1 MPQEIVRT
9 IRIETQRSENS
20 INSLNKEIKDLKK
33 ALGDLTIG
41 TEEYI
46 RVQTELADK
55 QSRLKEIN
63 SSLKAEARTTV
74 RRLETMQRSASG
86 LASAYS
92 ALNAAMALSGKAGAN
107 FEKTLTKIQSGIAIA
122 QGLGGLKDFVQE
134 IPNLIDDFKNLGNVV
149 ASFFGNFNK
158 SLDPLDSRLSKT
170 AERLTG
176 LKVPEA
182 GKETI
187 NASATSGAGNKV
199 IVQQTQA
206 LAQQQK
212 TIVPLNEQW
221 NKYIENQK
229 EVLTQANARLKNT
242 EQSTI
247 IVKKQIAE
255 YQEAKKVLEDLN
267 RVMDAADANSGDP
280 FGTGMGASLEELRKA
295 AKELGY
301 DYDELFDKS
310 QKILKSNKLGE
321 AGIRNYEDLKK
332 ALEGLEKQYNE
343 ASKEAENAKKNIDN
357 VKESTEQA
365 TTATSGLNKAWGAFK
380 SVFSTVGWTVLISF
394 LVSAVYELINWA
406 KAAIKAADAQREL
419 NKEINKSTA
428 SLSSSKLAAFYELA
442 EAYKQVGDAAKSKE
456 EFLKTY
462 REEIDNTGLAIDNLN
477 AADEAF
483 INNTERYVQAIIARA
498 KVDAYKEQITK
509 KTKETLEEN
518 LELERQLTSGE
529 AGQLNK
535 TQLFS
540 LSSAEPT
547 QYAKLSEEYKKAN
560 IQAVKEQ
567 IESNDKALDDF
578 VKDAVVRIGNL
589 KLQFKDLWKEN
600 KKPETGS
607 GSKVEVKSETDPLA
621 DYKAFLEASEK
632 ELLDS
637 LDRQLAELD
646 DKYRDALSIAS
657 ERGDELLTI
666 EQAYLKE
673 KSDILNKY
681 YSDKNALDA
690 QNASKEA
697 QEEAK
702 RKEAISKQYQDQLS
716 SIIELY
722 DNEAKQIESRS
733 TNFYHFD
740 PFGFKWQ
747 KRSDVEAEFN
757 ANIQIIDDLYKNA
770 VNRLNAE
777 KNQLN
782 IELADPETDI
792 SRTADILARQLKIE
806 EELREASRERDLR
819 AEEIAAQKKQKIWQA
834 YTSTVQAGEQMF
846 AGLADASSAIWG
858 EESKATKGFMAAQ
871 AVFSALN
878 AANGAYSA
886 MASIPYVGPVLGAIA
901 AASALASGYA
911 NVRMIYKTDESGK
924 NINTSTP
931 NTVQTAPVSYTKELL
946 GDKEKEMIN
955 QPIKCYVTESDITNT
970 QNRVKVK
977 EANSSF

>member
-41 TEEYI
+41 TEEYT
-46 RVQTELADK
+46 RVQTELAEK

-122 QGLGGLKDFVQE
+122 QGLGGLKDFIQE

-149 ASFFGNFNK
+149 ASFFGKFNK

-170 AERLTG
+170 AEKLTG

-182 GKETI
+182 GKGSVS
-187 NASATSGAGNKV
+187 ASATSGAGSKV

-212 TIVPLNEQW
+212 TIVPLNDQW
-221 NKYIENQK
+221 NKYNEQ
-229 EVLTQANARLKNT
+229 LKT
-242 EQSTI
+242 AIS
-247 IVKKQIAE
+247 
-255 YQEAKKVLEDLN
+255 Y
-267 RVMDAADANSGDP
+267 
-280 FGTGMGASLEELRKA
+280 AS
-295 AKELGY
+295 
-301 DYDELFDKS
+301 DWTDDF
-310 QKILKSNKLGE
+310 NKLKDIFTEYNKVAVPE
-321 AGIRNYEDLKK
+321 ARVNI
-332 ALEGLEKQYNE
+332 EK
-343 ASKEAENAKKNIDN
+343 
-357 VKESTEQA
+357 
-365 TTATSGLNKAWGAFK
+365 LNKAGKDLVSGNIKPMRDFFNELNLDSDALAVVARKMGVSFDNLSGSLSVFEDNLKEDSDYLDKLKSKLNEVESAGGKASTGLSKVGGIIK

-394 LVSAVYELINWA
+394 LVSAVYKLIDWA

-428 SLSSSKLAAFYELA
+428 SLSSNKLAAFYELA

-477 AADEAF
+477 QADEAF

-535 TQLFS
+535 VQLFS

-567 IESNDKALDDF
+567 IESNDKALDEF

-589 KLQFKDLWKEN
+589 KLQFEDLWKKN

-632 ELLDS
+632 ELLNS

-666 EQAYLKE
+666 ENAYLKE

-681 YSDKNALDA
+681 YADKNALDA

-716 SIIELY
+716 LIIDFY
-722 DNEAKQIESRS
+722 DQTAKQIEERQA
-733 TNFYHFD
+733 NFYHFD

-757 ANIQIIDDLYKNA
+757 ANIQIIEDLYKNA

-777 KNQLN
+777 NNQLN
-782 IELADPETDI
+782 IELADPDTDI
-792 SRTADILARQLKIE
+792 QRTADILARQLKIE

-846 AGLADASSAIWG
+846 AGLADASAAIWG

-977 EANSSF
+977 ETNSSF

>member
-20 INSLNKEIKDLKK
+20 INSLNKEIKDLKR

-46 RVQTELADK
+46 RTQSELAEK

-122 QGLGGLKDFVQE
+122 QGLGGLKDFIQE

-149 ASFFGNFNK
+149 ASFFGKFNK

-170 AERLTG
+170 AEKLTG

-182 GKETI
+182 GKGSVS
-187 NASATSGAGNKV
+187 ASDGSGNKV

-212 TIVPLNEQW
+212 TIVPLNDQW
-221 NKYIENQK
+221 NKYNEQ
-229 EVLTQANARLKNT
+229 LKT
-242 EQSTI
+242 AIS
-247 IVKKQIAE
+247 
-255 YQEAKKVLEDLN
+255 Y
-267 RVMDAADANSGDP
+267 
-280 FGTGMGASLEELRKA
+280 AS
-295 AKELGY
+295 
-301 DYDELFDKS
+301 DWTDDF
-310 QKILKSNKLGE
+310 NKLKDIFTEYNKVAVPE
-321 AGIRNYEDLKK
+321 ARV
-332 ALEGLEKQYNE
+332 
-343 ASKEAENAKKNIDN
+343 NID
-357 VKESTEQA
+357 K
-365 TTATSGLNKAWGAFK
+365 LNKAGKDLVSGNIKPMRDFFNELNLDSDALAVVARKMGVSFDNLSGSLSVFEDNLKEDSDFLDKLKSKLNEVESAGGKASTGLSKVGGIIK

-394 LVSAVYELINWA
+394 LVSAVYKLIDWA
-406 KAAIKAADAQREL
+406 GAAIKAANAQREL
-419 NKEINKSTA
+419 NREINKSTA

-442 EAYKQVGDAAKSKE
+442 EAYKQVGDSAKSKE

-462 REEIDNTGLAIDNLN
+462 REEIDKTGLSIDNLN
-477 AADEAF
+477 QADEAF

-518 LELERQLTSGE
+518 LELERKLASGE
-529 AGQLNK
+529 AKDLNAWQ
-535 TQLFS
+535 TLAVS
-540 LSSAEPT
+540 NLSGSESSVASRLT
-547 QYAKLSEEYKKAN
+547 EEYQSAN
-560 IQAVKEQ
+560 EQAIKQQ

-578 VKDAVVRIGNL
+578 VKDAVARIGNL
-589 KLQFKDLWKEN
+589 KLQFEDLWKSE
-600 KKPETGS
+600 KKPGTGS
-607 GSKVEVKSETDPLA
+607 GSKSEVKSEVDPLA
-621 DYKAFLEASEK
+621 DYKAFLEESERS
-632 ELLDS
+632 LLDS
-637 LDRQLAELD
+637 LDRQLDELD

-657 ERGDELLTI
+657 GRGDELLTI
-666 EQAYLKE
+666 EKAYLKE
-673 KSDILNKY
+673 KADILNKY
-681 YSDKNALDA
+681 YADKNALDA
-690 QNASKEA
+690 QNAAKEA

-702 RKEAISKQYQDQLS
+702 RKEDIAKQYQEQLS
-716 SIIELY
+716 SINEIYES
-722 DNEAKQIESRS
+722 EAKQIESKPTS
-733 TNFYHFD
+733 FYHFD

-757 ANIQIIDDLYKNA
+757 ANLQIIEDLYKNA

-782 IELADPETDI
+782 IELADPDTDI

-806 EELREASRERDLR
+806 EELREASRERDLK
-819 AEEIAAQKKQKIWQA
+819 AEEEAAKKKQKIWQA
-834 YTSTVQAGEQMF
+834 YTSVVQAGEQIF
-846 AGLADASSAIWG
+846 AGLADASSAAWG

-886 MASIPYVGPVLGAIA
+886 MASIPYVGPVLGALA

-946 GDKEKEMIN
+946 GDKEKEIIN
-955 QPIKCYVTESDITNT
+955 QPQIVCVVEDINNVQQRVNIRERNT
-970 QNRVKVK
+970 
-977 EANSSF
+977 SF

>member
-1 MPQEIVRT
+1 MA
-9 IRIETQRSENS
+9 
-20 INSLNKEIKDLKK
+20 IN
-33 ALGDLTIG
+33 
-41 TEEYI
+41 
-46 RVQTELADK
+46 
-55 QSRLKEIN
+55 
-63 SSLKAEARTTV
+63 
-74 RRLETMQRSASG
+74 
-86 LASAYS
+86 
-92 ALNAAMALSGKAGAN
+92 
-107 FEKTLTKIQSGIAIA
+107 
-122 QGLGGLKDFVQE
+122 
-134 IPNLIDDFKNLGNVV
+134 
-149 ASFFGNFNK
+149 
-158 SLDPLDSRLSKT
+158 
-170 AERLTG
+170 
-176 LKVPEA
+176 
-182 GKETI
+182 
-187 NASATSGAGNKV
+187 
-199 IVQQTQA
+199 
-206 LAQQQK
+206 
-212 TIVPLNEQW
+212 
-221 NKYIENQK
+221 
-229 EVLTQANARLKNT
+229 
-242 EQSTI
+242 
-247 IVKKQIAE
+247 
-255 YQEAKKVLEDLN
+255 DLN
-267 RVMDAADANSGDP
+267 D
-280 FGTGMGASLEELRKA
+280 
-295 AKELGY
+295 
-301 DYDELFDKS
+301 
-310 QKILKSNKLGE
+310 
-321 AGIRNYEDLKK
+321 
-332 ALEGLEKQYNE
+332 
-343 ASKEAENAKKNIDN
+343 
-357 VKESTEQA
+357 
-365 TTATSGLNKAWGAFK
+365 
-380 SVFSTVGWTVLISF
+380 
-394 LVSAVYELINWA
+394 
-406 KAAIKAADAQREL
+406 
-419 NKEINKSTA
+419 
-428 SLSSSKLAAFYELA
+428 
-442 EAYKQVGDAAKSKE
+442 
-456 EFLKTY
+456 
-462 REEIDNTGLAIDNLN
+462 
-477 AADEAF
+477 ADEAF

-535 TQLFS
+535 VQLFS

-560 IQAVKEQ
+560 IQAVKDQ

-589 KLQFKDLWKEN
+589 KLQFGDLWRK
-600 KKPETGS
+600 KKPEPPEE
-607 GSKVEVKSETDPLA
+607 KEPPKDPLA

-681 YSDKNALDA
+681 YADKNTLDA

-702 RKEAISKQYQDQLS
+702 RKEAITKQYQDQLS

-722 DNEAKQIESRS
+722 DQEANQIESRS

-747 KRSDVEAEFN
+747 KRSDVEAEFE

-782 IELADPETDI
+782 IELADPDTDI

-806 EELREASRERDLR
+806 EELREASRERDLK

-834 YTSTVQAGEQMF
+834 YTATVQAGEQMF

-931 NTVQTAPVSYTKELL
+931 NTVQSAPVSYTKELL

>member
-92 ALNAAMALSGKAGAN
+92 ALNAAMALSGKAGEN

-122 QGLGGLKDFVQE
+122 QGLGGLKDFIEE

-149 ASFFGNFNK
+149 ASFFGKFNK

-182 GKETI
+182 GKGSVS
-187 NASATSGAGNKV
+187 ASATSGAGNKV

-206 LAQQQK
+206 LAQQQR

-221 NKYIENQK
+221 NKYIERQK
-229 EVLTQANARLKNT
+229 AVA
-242 EQSTI
+242 
-247 IVKKQIAE
+247 
-255 YQEAKKVLEDLN
+255 
-267 RVMDAADANSGDP
+267 
-280 FGTGMGASLEELRKA
+280 EELRTQQAGLLKIKKA
-295 AKELGY
+295 YTDWLDVYNQIQTNIKKGVEPY
-301 DYDELFDKS
+301 DY
-310 QKILKSNKLGE
+310 
-321 AGIRNYEDLKK
+321 RDL
-332 ALEGLEKQYNE
+332 ERELEKLSDKLPSGPIQGVDDGLKNVNKDLDGVNQKLKE
-343 ASKEAENAKKNIDN
+343 TESAINKVEFAS
-357 VKESTEQA
+357 T
-365 TTATSGLNKAWGAFK
+365 GLGKAWGTFK

-394 LVSAVYELINWA
+394 LVSAVYKLIDWA

-419 NKEINKSTA
+419 NREINKSTA
-428 SLSSSKLAAFYELA
+428 SLSSSKLSAFYELA

-462 REEIDNTGLAIDNLN
+462 RDEIDKTGLAIDNLN
-477 AADEAF
+477 QADEAF

-518 LELERQLTSGE
+518 LELERKLNSGE

-540 LSSAEPT
+540 LSAAEPT

-589 KLQFKDLWKEN
+589 KLQFEDLWKKE

-690 QNASKEA
+690 QNATKEA

-819 AEEIAAQKKQKIWQA
+819 AEEAAAQKKQKIWQA

-846 AGLADASSAIWG
+846 AGLADASAAIWG
-858 EESKATKGFMAAQ
+858 EESKASKGFMAAQ

-886 MASIPYVGPVLGAIA
+886 MASIPFVGPVLGAIA

-955 QPIKCYVTESDITNT
+955 QPQIVCVVEDINNV

>member
-92 ALNAAMALSGKAGAN
+92 ALSAAMALSGKAGEN

-122 QGLGGLKDFVQE
+122 QGLGGLKDFIQE

-149 ASFFGNFNK
+149 ASFFGKFNK

-170 AERLTG
+170 AEKLTG

-182 GKETI
+182 GKESVT
-187 NASATSGAGNKV
+187 ASASAGSGNKV

-221 NKYIENQK
+221 NKYNKQLKTAISYASDWTDDFKKLKDIFTEYNKTAVPEARVNIEK
-229 EVLTQANARLKNT
+229 
-242 EQSTI
+242 
-247 IVKKQIAE
+247 
-255 YQEAKKVLEDLN
+255 
-267 RVMDAADANSGDP
+267 
-280 FGTGMGASLEELRKA
+280 
-295 AKELGY
+295 
-301 DYDELFDKS
+301 
-310 QKILKSNKLGE
+310 
-321 AGIRNYEDLKK
+321 
-332 ALEGLEKQYNE
+332 
-343 ASKEAENAKKNIDN
+343 
-357 VKESTEQA
+357 
-365 TTATSGLNKAWGAFK
+365 LNKAGKDLVRGNIKPMRDLFNELNLDSDALAAVARKMGVSFDNLSGSLSVFEDNLKEDSDYLDKLKNKLNEVESAGGKASTGLSKVGGIIK

-394 LVSAVYELINWA
+394 LVSAVYKLIDWA

-428 SLSSSKLAAFYELA
+428 SLSSNKLSAFYELA

-462 REEIDNTGLAIDNLN
+462 REEIDSTGLAIDNLN
-477 AADEAF
+477 QADEAF

-589 KLQFKDLWKEN
+589 KLQFEDLWKKE
-600 KKPETGS
+600 KKQPTGS

-632 ELLDS
+632 SLLDS

-646 DKYRDALSIAS
+646 DKYREALSIAS
-657 ERGDELLTI
+657 GRGDELLTI

-681 YSDKNALDA
+681 YADKNTLDA
-690 QNASKEA
+690 QNATKEA

-702 RKEAISKQYQDQLS
+702 RKEAISKQYQEQLS

-722 DNEAKQIESRS
+722 DSEAKQIESRS

-757 ANIQIIDDLYKNA
+757 ANIQIIDDLYKNT

-782 IELADPETDI
+782 IELADPDTDI

-806 EELREASRERDLR
+806 EELREASRERDLK

-834 YTSTVQAGEQMF
+834 YTATVQAGEQMF
-846 AGLADASSAIWG
+846 AGLADASAAIWG
-858 EESKATKGFMAAQ
+858 EESKASKGFMAAQ

-955 QPIKCYVTESDITNT
+955 QPQIVCVVEDINNV

>member
-46 RVQTELADK
+46 RVQTELAEK

-122 QGLGGLKDFVQE
+122 QGLGGLKDFIQE
-134 IPNLIDDFKNLGNVV
+134 IPNLIDDFKSLGNVV
-149 ASFFGNFNK
+149 ASFFGKFNK

-170 AERLTG
+170 AEKLTG

-182 GKETI
+182 GKGSVS
-187 NASATSGAGNKV
+187 ASATSGAGSKV

-212 TIVPLNEQW
+212 TIVPLNDQW
-221 NKYIENQK
+221 NKYIEKQ
-229 EVLTQANARLKNT
+229 QAVA
-242 EQSTI
+242 
-247 IVKKQIAE
+247 
-255 YQEAKKVLEDLN
+255 
-267 RVMDAADANSGDP
+267 
-280 FGTGMGASLEELRKA
+280 EELRTQQTGLLKIKKA
-295 AKELGY
+295 YTDWLDVYNQIQTNIKKGVEPY
-301 DYDELFDKS
+301 DYRDLERELE
-310 QKILKSNKLGE
+310 QLSNKLPSGPLKSV
-321 AGIRNYEDLKK
+321 EDSLKDVNK
-332 ALEGLEKQYNE
+332 DLDGVNQKLKETESAINKVEFASTGL
-343 ASKEAENAKKNIDN
+343 
-357 VKESTEQA
+357 
-365 TTATSGLNKAWGAFK
+365 GKAWGTVK
-380 SVFSTVGWTVLISF
+380 SIFSTVSWTVLISF
-394 LVSAVYELINWA
+394 LVSAVYKLIDWA

-428 SLSSSKLAAFYELA
+428 SLSSNKLAAFYELA

-477 AADEAF
+477 QADEAF

-535 TQLFS
+535 VQLFS

-567 IESNDKALDDF
+567 IESNDKALDEF

-589 KLQFKDLWKEN
+589 KLQFEDLWKKN

-632 ELLDS
+632 ELLNS

-666 EQAYLKE
+666 ENAYLKE

-681 YSDKNALDA
+681 YADKNALDA

-716 SIIELY
+716 LIIDFY
-722 DNEAKQIESRS
+722 DQTAKQIEERQA
-733 TNFYHFD
+733 NFYHFD

-757 ANIQIIDDLYKNA
+757 ANIQIIEDLYKNA

-777 KNQLN
+777 NNQLN
-782 IELADPETDI
+782 IELADPDTDI
-792 SRTADILARQLKIE
+792 QRTADILARQLKIE

-846 AGLADASSAIWG
+846 AGLADASAAIWG

>member
-122 QGLGGLKDFVQE
+122 QGLGGLKDFIQE

-149 ASFFGNFNK
+149 ASFFGKFNK

-170 AERLTG
+170 AEKLTG

-182 GKETI
+182 GKESVT
-187 NASATSGAGNKV
+187 ASASAGSGNKV

-221 NKYIENQK
+221 NKYIEKQK
-229 EVLTQANARLKNT
+229 AVA
-242 EQSTI
+242 
-247 IVKKQIAE
+247 
-255 YQEAKKVLEDLN
+255 
-267 RVMDAADANSGDP
+267 
-280 FGTGMGASLEELRKA
+280 EELRTQQAGLLKIKKA
-295 AKELGY
+295 YTDWLDVYNQIQTNIKKGVEPYDYRDLEKEL
-301 DYDELFDKS
+301 EQL
-310 QKILKSNKLGE
+310 SNKLPSGPLKNVDDH
-321 AGIRNYEDLKK
+321 IKDVNKDLDGVNQKLK
-332 ALEGLEKQYNE
+332 ETESAINKVEFASTGL
-343 ASKEAENAKKNIDN
+343 
-357 VKESTEQA
+357 
-365 TTATSGLNKAWGAFK
+365 GKAWGTFK

-394 LVSAVYELINWA
+394 LVSAVYKLIDWA

-428 SLSSSKLAAFYELA
+428 NLSSSKLSAFYELA

-462 REEIDNTGLAIDNLN
+462 REEIDSTGLAIDNLN
-477 AADEAF
+477 QADEAF

-547 QYAKLSEEYKKAN
+547 QYAKLTEEYKKAN

-589 KLQFKDLWKEN
+589 KLQFKDLWKSE

-632 ELLDS
+632 SLLDP

-646 DKYRDALSIAS
+646 DKYREALSIAS

-681 YSDKNALDA
+681 YADKNTLDA
-690 QNASKEA
+690 QNATKEA

-702 RKEAISKQYQDQLS
+702 RKEAITKQYQEQLS
-716 SIIELY
+716 LINEIY
-722 DNEAKQIESRS
+722 DQEAKQIESRS

-782 IELADPETDI
+782 IELADPDTDI

-806 EELREASRERDLR
+806 EELREASRERDLK

-846 AGLADASSAIWG
+846 AGLADASAAIWG

>member
-92 ALNAAMALSGKAGAN
+92 ALNAAMALSGKAGEN

-122 QGLGGLKDFVQE
+122 QGLGGLKDFIEE

-149 ASFFGNFNK
+149 ASFFGKFNK

-182 GKETI
+182 GKGSVS
-187 NASATSGAGNKV
+187 ASATSGAGNKV

-206 LAQQQK
+206 LAQQQR

-221 NKYIENQK
+221 NKYIERQK
-229 EVLTQANARLKNT
+229 AVA
-242 EQSTI
+242 
-247 IVKKQIAE
+247 
-255 YQEAKKVLEDLN
+255 
-267 RVMDAADANSGDP
+267 
-280 FGTGMGASLEELRKA
+280 EELRTQQAGLLKIKKA
-295 AKELGY
+295 YTDWLDVYNQIQTNIKKGVEPY
-301 DYDELFDKS
+301 DY
-310 QKILKSNKLGE
+310 
-321 AGIRNYEDLKK
+321 RDL
-332 ALEGLEKQYNE
+332 ERELEKLSDKLPSGPIQGVDDGLKNVNKDLDGVNQKLKE
-343 ASKEAENAKKNIDN
+343 TESAINKVEFAS
-357 VKESTEQA
+357 T
-365 TTATSGLNKAWGAFK
+365 GLGKAWGTFK

-394 LVSAVYELINWA
+394 LVSAVYKLIDWA

-419 NKEINKSTA
+419 NREINKSTA
-428 SLSSSKLAAFYELA
+428 SLSSSKLSAFYELA

-462 REEIDNTGLAIDNLN
+462 RDEIDKTGLAIDNLN
-477 AADEAF
+477 QADEAF

-518 LELERQLTSGE
+518 LELERKLNSGE

-540 LSSAEPT
+540 LSAAEPT

-589 KLQFKDLWKEN
+589 KLQFEDLWKKE

-690 QNASKEA
+690 QNATKEA

-819 AEEIAAQKKQKIWQA
+819 AEEAAAQKKQKIWQA
-834 YTSTVQAGEQMF
+834 YTSTVQAGEQIF
-846 AGLADASSAIWG
+846 AGLADASAAIWG
-858 EESKATKGFMAAQ
+858 EESKASKGFMAAQ

-886 MASIPYVGPVLGAIA
+886 MASIPFVGPVLGAIA

-955 QPIKCYVTESDITNT
+955 QPQIVCVVEDINNV

>member
-46 RVQTELADK
+46 RVQTELAEK

-122 QGLGGLKDFVQE
+122 QGLGGLKDFIQE
-134 IPNLIDDFKNLGNVV
+134 IPNLIDDFKSLGNVV
-149 ASFFGNFNK
+149 ASFFGKFNK

-170 AERLTG
+170 AEKLTG

-182 GKETI
+182 GKGSVS
-187 NASATSGAGNKV
+187 ASATSGAGSKV

-212 TIVPLNEQW
+212 TIVPLNDQW
-221 NKYIENQK
+221 NKYIEKQ
-229 EVLTQANARLKNT
+229 QAVA
-242 EQSTI
+242 
-247 IVKKQIAE
+247 
-255 YQEAKKVLEDLN
+255 
-267 RVMDAADANSGDP
+267 
-280 FGTGMGASLEELRKA
+280 EELRTQQTGLLKIKKA
-295 AKELGY
+295 YTDWLDVYNQIQTNIKKGVEPY
-301 DYDELFDKS
+301 DYRDLERELE
-310 QKILKSNKLGE
+310 QLSNKLPSGPLKS
-321 AGIRNYEDLKK
+321 AEDSLKDVNK
-332 ALEGLEKQYNE
+332 DLDGVNQKLKETESAINKVEFASTGL
-343 ASKEAENAKKNIDN
+343 
-357 VKESTEQA
+357 
-365 TTATSGLNKAWGAFK
+365 GKAWGTVK
-380 SVFSTVGWTVLISF
+380 SIFSTVSWTVLISF
-394 LVSAVYELINWA
+394 LVSAVYKLIDWA

-428 SLSSSKLAAFYELA
+428 SLSSNKLAAFYELA

-477 AADEAF
+477 QADEAF

-535 TQLFS
+535 VQLFS

-567 IESNDKALDDF
+567 IESNDKALDEF

-589 KLQFKDLWKEN
+589 KLQFEDLWKKN

-632 ELLDS
+632 ELLNS

-666 EQAYLKE
+666 ENAYLKE

-681 YSDKNALDA
+681 YADKNALDA

-716 SIIELY
+716 LIIDFY
-722 DNEAKQIESRS
+722 DQTAKQIEERQA
-733 TNFYHFD
+733 NFYHFD

-757 ANIQIIDDLYKNA
+757 ANIQIIEDLYKNA

-777 KNQLN
+777 NNQLN
-782 IELADPETDI
+782 IELADPDTDI
-792 SRTADILARQLKIE
+792 QRTADILARQLKIE

-846 AGLADASSAIWG
+846 AGLADASAAIWG

-878 AANGAYSA
+878 AANVAYSA

>member
-92 ALNAAMALSGKAGAN
+92 ALSAAMALSGKAGEN

-122 QGLGGLKDFVQE
+122 QGLGGLKDFIQE

-149 ASFFGNFNK
+149 ASFFGKFNK

-170 AERLTG
+170 AEKLTG

-182 GKETI
+182 GKESVT
-187 NASATSGAGNKV
+187 ASASAGSGNKV

-221 NKYIENQK
+221 NKYNEQLKTAISYASDWTDDFKKLKDIFTEYNKTAVPEARVNIEK
-229 EVLTQANARLKNT
+229 
-242 EQSTI
+242 
-247 IVKKQIAE
+247 
-255 YQEAKKVLEDLN
+255 
-267 RVMDAADANSGDP
+267 
-280 FGTGMGASLEELRKA
+280 
-295 AKELGY
+295 
-301 DYDELFDKS
+301 
-310 QKILKSNKLGE
+310 
-321 AGIRNYEDLKK
+321 
-332 ALEGLEKQYNE
+332 
-343 ASKEAENAKKNIDN
+343 
-357 VKESTEQA
+357 
-365 TTATSGLNKAWGAFK
+365 LNKAGKDLVRGNIKPMRDLFNELNLDSDALAAVARKMGVSFDNLSGSLSVFEDNLKEDSDYLDKLKNKLNEVESAGGKASTGLSKVGGIIK

-394 LVSAVYELINWA
+394 LVSAVYKLIDWA

-428 SLSSSKLAAFYELA
+428 SLSSNKLSAFYELA

-462 REEIDNTGLAIDNLN
+462 REEIDSTGLAIDNLN
-477 AADEAF
+477 QADEAF

-589 KLQFKDLWKEN
+589 KLQFEDLWKKE
-600 KKPETGS
+600 KKQPTGS

-632 ELLDS
+632 SLLDS

-646 DKYRDALSIAS
+646 DKYREALSIAS
-657 ERGDELLTI
+657 GRGDELLTI

-681 YSDKNALDA
+681 YADKNTLDA
-690 QNASKEA
+690 QNATKEA

-702 RKEAISKQYQDQLS
+702 RKEAISKQYQEQLS
-716 SIIELY
+716 SINEIY
-722 DNEAKQIESRS
+722 DSEAKQIESRS

-757 ANIQIIDDLYKNA
+757 ANIQIIDDLYKNT

-782 IELADPETDI
+782 IELADPDTDI

-806 EELREASRERDLR
+806 EELREASRERDLK

-834 YTSTVQAGEQMF
+834 YTATVQAGEQMF
-846 AGLADASSAIWG
+846 AGLADASAAIWG
-858 EESKATKGFMAAQ
+858 EESKASKGFMAAQ

-955 QPIKCYVTESDITNT
+955 QPQIVCVVEDINNV

>member
-122 QGLGGLKDFVQE
+122 QGLGGLKDFIQE
-134 IPNLIDDFKNLGNVV
+134 IPNLIDDFKSLGNVV
-149 ASFFGNFNK
+149 ASFFGKFNK

-170 AERLTG
+170 AEKLTG

-182 GKETI
+182 GKGTVS
-187 NASATSGAGNKV
+187 ASATSGAGNKV

-212 TIVPLNEQW
+212 TIVPLNDQW
-221 NKYIENQK
+221 NKYLEKQK
-229 EVLTQANARLKNT
+229 AVA
-242 EQSTI
+242 
-247 IVKKQIAE
+247 
-255 YQEAKKVLEDLN
+255 
-267 RVMDAADANSGDP
+267 
-280 FGTGMGASLEELRKA
+280 EELRTQQAGLLKIKKA
-295 AKELGY
+295 YTDWLNVYNQIQTKMKKGVDPY
-301 DYDELFDKS
+301 DYRDLERELE
-310 QKILKSNKLGE
+310 QLSNKLPSGPMQK
-321 AGIRNYEDLKK
+321 AEDSLKNVNK
-332 ALEGLEKQYNE
+332 DLDGVNQRLKETESAINKVEFASTGL
-343 ASKEAENAKKNIDN
+343 
-357 VKESTEQA
+357 
-365 TTATSGLNKAWGAFK
+365 GKAWGTFK

-394 LVSAVYELINWA
+394 LVSAVYKLIDWA

-428 SLSSSKLAAFYELA
+428 SLSSNKLAAFYELA

-462 REEIDNTGLAIDNLN
+462 RDEIDKTGLAINDLN
-477 AADEAF
+477 DADEAF

-535 TQLFS
+535 VQLFS
-540 LSSAEPT
+540 LSSDEPT

-560 IQAVKEQ
+560 IQAVKDQ

-589 KLQFKDLWKEN
+589 KLQFGDLWKSE

-666 EQAYLKE
+666 EKAYLKE

-681 YSDKNALDA
+681 YADKNVLDA

-702 RKEAISKQYQDQLS
+702 RKEAISKQYQEQLS
-716 SIIELY
+716 SIIDLY
-722 DNEAKQIESRS
+722 DQEAKQIEERS

-747 KRSDVEAEFN
+747 KRSDVEAEFD

-782 IELADPETDI
+782 IELADPNTDI

-834 YTSTVQAGEQMF
+834 YTATVQAGEQMF

-955 QPIKCYVTESDITNT
+955 QPQIVCVVEDINNV

>member
-92 ALNAAMALSGKAGAN
+92 ALSAAMALSGKAGEN

-122 QGLGGLKDFVQE
+122 QGLGGLKDFIQE

-149 ASFFGNFNK
+149 ASFFGKFDK

-182 GKETI
+182 GKGSVS
-187 NASATSGAGNKV
+187 ASAASGAGNKV

-221 NKYIENQK
+221 NKYIEKQK
-229 EVLTQANARLKNT
+229 AVA
-242 EQSTI
+242 
-247 IVKKQIAE
+247 
-255 YQEAKKVLEDLN
+255 
-267 RVMDAADANSGDP
+267 
-280 FGTGMGASLEELRKA
+280 EELRTQQAGLLKIKKA
-295 AKELGY
+295 YTDWLDVYNQIQTNIKKGVEPY
-301 DYDELFDKS
+301 DYRDLERELEQLSDKLPS
-310 QKILKSNKLGE
+310 GP
-321 AGIRNYEDLKK
+321 LKK
-332 ALEGLEKQYNE
+332 VDDHIKDVNKDLDGVNQRLKETESAINKVEFASTGL
-343 ASKEAENAKKNIDN
+343 
-357 VKESTEQA
+357 
-365 TTATSGLNKAWGAFK
+365 GKAWGTVK
-380 SVFSTVGWTVLISF
+380 SVLSTVGWTVLISY
-394 LVSAVYELINWA
+394 LVTAVYHLIDWA

-419 NKEINKSTA
+419 NREINKSTA
-428 SLSSSKLAAFYELA
+428 SLSSNKLAAFYELA

-462 REEIDNTGLAIDNLN
+462 RDEIDNTGLAINDLN
-477 AADEAF
+477 DADEAF

-529 AGQLNK
+529 AGKLNK
-535 TQLFS
+535 VQLFS

-560 IQAVKEQ
+560 IDAVKKQ
-567 IESNDKALDDF
+567 IRWNEAALDEF

-589 KLQFKDLWKEN
+589 KLQFEDLWGEN
-600 KKPETGS
+600 KKPEPPG
-607 GSKVEVKSETDPLA
+607 KKEPPKDDLA

-657 ERGDELLTI
+657 GRGDELLTI

-681 YSDKNALDA
+681 YADKNALDA

-702 RKEAISKQYQDQLS
+702 RKEAITKQYQEQLS

-757 ANIQIIDDLYKNA
+757 ANMQIIDDLYKNA

-777 KNQLN
+777 KKQLN

-792 SRTADILARQLKIE
+792 FRTADILARQLKIE
-806 EELREASRERDLR
+806 EELREASRERDLK

-846 AGLADASSAIWG
+846 AGLADASAAVWG

-886 MASIPYVGPVLGAIA
+886 MASIPFVGPVLGAIA

>member
-9 IRIETQRSENS
+9 IRIETQKSENS

-122 QGLGGLKDFVQE
+122 QGLGGLKDLIQE
-134 IPNLIDDFKNLGNVV
+134 IPNLINDFKNLGNVV
-149 ASFFGNFNK
+149 ASFFGKFNK

-182 GKETI
+182 GKESI
-187 NASATSGAGNKV
+187 SASATSGAGNKV

-212 TIVPLNEQW
+212 TIVPLNGQW
-221 NKYIENQK
+221 DKYIEKQK
-229 EVLTQANARLKNT
+229 AVA
-242 EQSTI
+242 
-247 IVKKQIAE
+247 
-255 YQEAKKVLEDLN
+255 
-267 RVMDAADANSGDP
+267 
-280 FGTGMGASLEELRKA
+280 EELRTQQAGLLKIKKA
-295 AKELGY
+295 YTDWLNVYNQIQTNVKKGVDPY
-301 DYDELFDKS
+301 DY
-310 QKILKSNKLGE
+310 
-321 AGIRNYEDLKK
+321 RDL
-332 ALEGLEKQYNE
+332 ERELEKLSDKLPSGPIQ
-343 ASKEAENAKKNIDN
+343 KAEDGLRN
-357 VKESTEQA
+357 VKKDLDGVNQKLKETEGAINKVEFAST
-365 TTATSGLNKAWGAFK
+365 GLGKAWGTFK
-380 SVFSTVGWTVLISF
+380 SVLSTVGWTVLISF
-394 LVSAVYELINWA
+394 LVTAVYKLIDWA

-428 SLSSSKLAAFYELA
+428 SLSSSKLSAFYELA

-462 REEIDNTGLAIDNLN
+462 REEIDNTGLAINNLN
-477 AADEAF
+477 QADEAF

-518 LELERQLTSGE
+518 LELERKLTSGE

-589 KLQFKDLWKEN
+589 KLQFEDLWKEN
-600 KKPETGS
+600 KPKTEPRP
-607 GSKVEVKSETDPLA
+607 KVKVKSEIDPLA
-621 DYKAFLEASEK
+621 DYKDFLEASEK
-632 ELLDS
+632 ELLNS

-673 KSDILNKY
+673 KADILNKY
-681 YSDKNALDA
+681 YADKNALDA

-702 RKEAISKQYQDQLS
+702 RKEAISKQYKEQLS
-716 SIIELY
+716 SIIEIY
-722 DNEAKQIESRS
+722 DKEAKQIESKQ

-747 KRSDVEAEFN
+747 KKSDVEAEFN
-757 ANIQIIDDLYKNA
+757 ANKQIIDDLYNNT

-777 KNQLN
+777 KKQLN
-782 IELADPETDI
+782 IELADPDTDI
-792 SRTADILARQLKIE
+792 SRTADILVRQLKIE
-806 EELREASRERDLR
+806 EELKEASRERDLK

-834 YTSTVQAGEQMF
+834 YTATVQAGEQMF

-858 EESKATKGFMAAQ
+858 EESKAAKGFMAAQ
-871 AVFSALN
+871 AVFNALN

>member
-46 RVQTELADK
+46 RVQTELAEK

-122 QGLGGLKDFVQE
+122 QGLGGLKDFIQE
-134 IPNLIDDFKNLGNVV
+134 IPNLIDDFKSLGNVV
-149 ASFFGNFNK
+149 ASFFGKFNK

-170 AERLTG
+170 AEKLTG

-182 GKETI
+182 GKGSVS
-187 NASATSGAGNKV
+187 ASATSGAGSKV

-212 TIVPLNEQW
+212 TIVPLNDQW
-221 NKYIENQK
+221 NKYIEKQ
-229 EVLTQANARLKNT
+229 QAVA
-242 EQSTI
+242 
-247 IVKKQIAE
+247 
-255 YQEAKKVLEDLN
+255 
-267 RVMDAADANSGDP
+267 
-280 FGTGMGASLEELRKA
+280 EELRTQQTGLLKIKKA
-295 AKELGY
+295 YTDWLDVYNQIQTNIKKGVEPY
-301 DYDELFDKS
+301 DYRDLERELE
-310 QKILKSNKLGE
+310 QLSNKLPSGPLKS
-321 AGIRNYEDLKK
+321 AEDSLKDVNK
-332 ALEGLEKQYNE
+332 DLDGVNQKLKETESAINKVEFASTGL
-343 ASKEAENAKKNIDN
+343 
-357 VKESTEQA
+357 
-365 TTATSGLNKAWGAFK
+365 GKAWGTVK
-380 SVFSTVGWTVLISF
+380 SIFSTVSWTVLISF
-394 LVSAVYELINWA
+394 LVSAVYKLIDWA

-428 SLSSSKLAAFYELA
+428 SLSSNKLAAFYELA

-477 AADEAF
+477 QADEAF

-535 TQLFS
+535 VQLFS

-567 IESNDKALDDF
+567 IESNDKALDEF

-589 KLQFKDLWKEN
+589 KLQFEDLWKKN

-632 ELLDS
+632 ELLNS

-681 YSDKNALDA
+681 YADKNALDA

-716 SIIELY
+716 LIIDLY
-722 DNEAKQIESRS
+722 DQTAKQIEERQ

-757 ANIQIIDDLYKNA
+757 ANIQIIEDLYKNA

-777 KNQLN
+777 NNQLN
-782 IELADPETDI
+782 IELADPDTDI
-792 SRTADILARQLKIE
+792 QRTADILARQLKIE

-846 AGLADASSAIWG
+846 AGLADASAAIWG

>member
-46 RVQTELADK
+46 RVQTELAEK

-92 ALNAAMALSGKAGAN
+92 ALSAAMALSGKAGAN

-122 QGLGGLKDFVQE
+122 QGLGGLKDFIEE

-149 ASFFGNFNK
+149 ASFFGKFNK

-182 GKETI
+182 GKGSVS
-187 NASATSGAGNKV
+187 ASAASGAGNKV

-206 LAQQQK
+206 LAQQQR

-221 NKYIENQK
+221 NKYIEKQK
-229 EVLTQANARLKNT
+229 AVA
-242 EQSTI
+242 
-247 IVKKQIAE
+247 
-255 YQEAKKVLEDLN
+255 
-267 RVMDAADANSGDP
+267 
-280 FGTGMGASLEELRKA
+280 EELRTQQAGLLKIKKA
-295 AKELGY
+295 YTDWLNVYNQIQTNIKKGVEPY
-301 DYDELFDKS
+301 DYRDLERELE
-310 QKILKSNKLGE
+310 QLSNKLPSGPIQSVDD
-321 AGIRNYEDLKK
+321 GLKNVNKDLDGVNQKLK
-332 ALEGLEKQYNE
+332 ETESAINKVEFASTGL
-343 ASKEAENAKKNIDN
+343 
-357 VKESTEQA
+357 
-365 TTATSGLNKAWGAFK
+365 GKAWGTFK

-394 LVSAVYELINWA
+394 LVSAVYKLIDWA

-428 SLSSSKLAAFYELA
+428 SLSSSKLSAFYELA
-442 EAYKQVGDAAKSKE
+442 EAYKQVGDAAKNKE

-462 REEIDNTGLAIDNLN
+462 RDEIDKTGLAIDNLN
-477 AADEAF
+477 QADEAF

-589 KLQFKDLWKEN
+589 KLQFKDLWKSE

-646 DKYRDALSIAS
+646 DKYSDALSIAS

-681 YSDKNALDA
+681 YADKNALDA
-690 QNASKEA
+690 QNATKEA

-702 RKEAISKQYQDQLS
+702 RKEAISKQYQEQLS

-722 DNEAKQIESRS
+722 DNEANQIESRS

-806 EELREASRERDLR
+806 EELREASRERDLK

-834 YTSTVQAGEQMF
+834 YTATVQAGEQMF
-846 AGLADASSAIWG
+846 AGIVDVAMAERG
-858 EESKATKGFMAAQ
+858 EEAKVTKGFMAAQ

>member
-92 ALNAAMALSGKAGAN
+92 ALNAAMALSGKAGEN

-122 QGLGGLKDFVQE
+122 QGLGGLKDFIEE

-149 ASFFGNFNK
+149 ASFFGKFNK

-182 GKETI
+182 GKGSVS
-187 NASATSGAGNKV
+187 ASATSGAGNKV

-206 LAQQQK
+206 LAQQQR

-221 NKYIENQK
+221 NKYIERQK
-229 EVLTQANARLKNT
+229 AVA
-242 EQSTI
+242 
-247 IVKKQIAE
+247 
-255 YQEAKKVLEDLN
+255 
-267 RVMDAADANSGDP
+267 
-280 FGTGMGASLEELRKA
+280 EELRTQQAGLLKIKKA
-295 AKELGY
+295 YTDWLDVYNQIQTNIKKGVEPY
-301 DYDELFDKS
+301 DY
-310 QKILKSNKLGE
+310 
-321 AGIRNYEDLKK
+321 RDL
-332 ALEGLEKQYNE
+332 ERELEKLSDKLPSGPIQGVDDGLKNVNKDLDGVNQKLKE
-343 ASKEAENAKKNIDN
+343 TESAINKVEFAS
-357 VKESTEQA
+357 T
-365 TTATSGLNKAWGAFK
+365 GLGKAWGTFK

-394 LVSAVYELINWA
+394 LVSAVYKLIDWA

-419 NKEINKSTA
+419 NREINKSTA
-428 SLSSSKLAAFYELA
+428 SLSSSKLSAFYELA

-462 REEIDNTGLAIDNLN
+462 RDEIDKTGLAIDNLN
-477 AADEAF
+477 QADEAF

-518 LELERQLTSGE
+518 LELERKLNSGE

-540 LSSAEPT
+540 LSAAEPT

-589 KLQFKDLWKEN
+589 KLQFEDLWKKE

-716 SIIELY
+716 SIIEIY

-757 ANIQIIDDLYKNA
+757 ANIDIIDDLYKNA

-806 EELREASRERDLR
+806 EELREASRERDLK

-834 YTSTVQAGEQMF
+834 YTATVQAGEQMF
-846 AGLADASSAIWG
+846 AGLADASAAIWG
-858 EESKATKGFMAAQ
+858 EESKASKGFMAAQ

-886 MASIPYVGPVLGAIA
+886 MASIPFVGPVLGAIA

-955 QPIKCYVTESDITNT
+955 QPQIVCVVEDINNV

>member
-46 RVQTELADK
+46 KVQTELADK

-92 ALNAAMALSGKAGAN
+92 ALSAAMALSGKAGEN

-122 QGLGGLKDFVQE
+122 QGLGGLKDFIQE

-149 ASFFGNFNK
+149 ASFFGKFNK

-170 AERLTG
+170 AEKLTG

-182 GKETI
+182 GKESVT
-187 NASATSGAGNKV
+187 ASASAGSGNKV

-221 NKYIENQK
+221 NKYNEQLKTAISYASDWTDDFKKLKDIFTEYNKTAVPEARVNIEK
-229 EVLTQANARLKNT
+229 
-242 EQSTI
+242 
-247 IVKKQIAE
+247 
-255 YQEAKKVLEDLN
+255 
-267 RVMDAADANSGDP
+267 
-280 FGTGMGASLEELRKA
+280 
-295 AKELGY
+295 
-301 DYDELFDKS
+301 
-310 QKILKSNKLGE
+310 
-321 AGIRNYEDLKK
+321 
-332 ALEGLEKQYNE
+332 
-343 ASKEAENAKKNIDN
+343 
-357 VKESTEQA
+357 
-365 TTATSGLNKAWGAFK
+365 LNKAGKDLVRGNIKPMRDLFNELNLDSDALAAVARKMGVSFDNLSGSLSVFEDNLKEDSDYLDKLKNKLNEVESAGGKASTGLSKVGGIIK

-394 LVSAVYELINWA
+394 LVSAVYKLIDWA

-428 SLSSSKLAAFYELA
+428 SLSSNKLSAFYELA

-462 REEIDNTGLAIDNLN
+462 REEIDSTGLAIDNLN
-477 AADEAF
+477 QADEAF

-547 QYAKLSEEYKKAN
+547 QYAKLTEEYKKAN

-589 KLQFKDLWKEN
+589 KLQFEDLWKKE
-600 KKPETGS
+600 KKQPTGS

-632 ELLDS
+632 SLLDS

-646 DKYRDALSIAS
+646 DKYREALSIAS
-657 ERGDELLTI
+657 GRGDELLTI

-681 YSDKNALDA
+681 YADKNTLDA
-690 QNASKEA
+690 QNATKEA

-702 RKEAISKQYQDQLS
+702 RKEAISKQYQEQISL
-716 SIIELY
+716 INEIY
-722 DNEAKQIESRS
+722 DSEAKQIESRS

-757 ANIQIIDDLYKNA
+757 ANIQIIDDLYKNT

-782 IELADPETDI
+782 IELADPDTDI

-806 EELREASRERDLR
+806 EELREASRERDLK

-834 YTSTVQAGEQMF
+834 YTATVQAGEQMF
-846 AGLADASSAIWG
+846 AGLADASAAIWG
-858 EESKATKGFMAAQ
+858 EESKASKGFMAAQ

-955 QPIKCYVTESDITNT
+955 QPQIVCVVEDINNV

>member
-122 QGLGGLKDFVQE
+122 QGLGGLKDFIEE

-149 ASFFGNFNK
+149 ASFFGKFNK

-170 AERLTG
+170 AEKLTG

-182 GKETI
+182 GKGSVS
-187 NASATSGAGNKV
+187 ASAASGAGNKV

-229 EVLTQANARLKNT
+229 EVLAQANYRLKNT

-267 RVMDAADANSGDP
+267 RVMDAADAKSGDP
-280 FGTGMGASLEELRKA
+280 FNTGMGASLEELREA

-343 ASKEAENAKKNIDN
+343 ANKEAENAKKNIDDI
-357 VKESTEQA
+357 KESTEQA
-365 TTATSGLNKAWGAFK
+365 TTATSGWNKAWGVFK
-380 SVFSTVGWTVLISF
+380 SVLSTVGWTVLISF
-394 LVSAVYELINWA
+394 LVSAVYKLIDWA

-428 SLSSSKLAAFYELA
+428 SLSSSKLSAFYELA

-462 REEIDNTGLAIDNLN
+462 RDEIDKTGLAINDLN
-477 AADEAF
+477 DADEAF

-589 KLQFKDLWKEN
+589 KLQFKDLWKSE
-600 KKPETGS
+600 KKPEIGS

-657 ERGDELLTI
+657 GRGDELLTI

-681 YSDKNALDA
+681 YSDKNTLDA

-702 RKEAISKQYQDQLS
+702 RKEAISKQYQEQLS

-722 DNEAKQIESRS
+722 DNEANQIESRS

-757 ANIQIIDDLYKNA
+757 ANMEIIDDLYKNA

-777 KNQLN
+777 KSQLN
-782 IELADPETDI
+782 IELADPDTDI

-806 EELREASRERDLR
+806 EELREASRERDLK
-819 AEEIAAQKKQKIWQA
+819 AEEVAAQKKQKIWQA
-834 YTSTVQAGEQMF
+834 YTATVQAGEQMF
-846 AGLADASSAIWG
+846 AGLADASAAIWG

-931 NTVQTAPVSYTKELL
+931 NTVQSAPVSYTKELL

>member
-122 QGLGGLKDFVQE
+122 QGLGGLKDFIQE

-149 ASFFGNFNK
+149 ASFFGKFDK

-170 AERLTG
+170 AEKLTG

-182 GKETI
+182 GKGSVT
-187 NASATSGAGNKV
+187 ASATSGAGNKV

-212 TIVPLNEQW
+212 TIVPLNDQW
-221 NKYIENQK
+221 NKYIEKQK
-229 EVLTQANARLKNT
+229 AVA
-242 EQSTI
+242 
-247 IVKKQIAE
+247 
-255 YQEAKKVLEDLN
+255 
-267 RVMDAADANSGDP
+267 
-280 FGTGMGASLEELRKA
+280 EELRTQQTGLLKIKKA
-295 AKELGY
+295 YTDWLNVYNQIQTKIKKGVDPY
-301 DYDELFDKS
+301 DYRDLERELE
-310 QKILKSNKLGE
+310 QLSNKLPSGPMQK
-321 AGIRNYEDLKK
+321 AEDSLKNVNK
-332 ALEGLEKQYNE
+332 DLDGVNQRLKETESAINKVEFASTGL
-343 ASKEAENAKKNIDN
+343 
-357 VKESTEQA
+357 
-365 TTATSGLNKAWGAFK
+365 GKAWGTFK

-394 LVSAVYELINWA
+394 LVSAVYQLINWA

-428 SLSSSKLAAFYELA
+428 SLSSNKLAAFYELA

-462 REEIDNTGLAIDNLN
+462 RDEIDNTGLAINNLN
-477 AADEAF
+477 DADEAF

-535 TQLFS
+535 VQLFS

-560 IQAVKEQ
+560 IQAVKDQ
-567 IESNDKALDDF
+567 IESNDKALDQF

-589 KLQFKDLWKEN
+589 KLQFEDLWKEN

-637 LDRQLAELD
+637 LDKQLAELD
-646 DKYRDALSIAS
+646 DKYIDALSIAS

-666 EQAYLKE
+666 EEAYLKE

-681 YSDKNALDA
+681 YTDKNTLDA

-702 RKEAISKQYQDQLS
+702 RKEAITKQYQEQLS

-722 DNEAKQIESRS
+722 DQEANQIEERS

-747 KRSDVEAEFN
+747 KRSDVEAEFD
-757 ANIQIIDDLYKNA
+757 ANIQIIDDLYNNA

-782 IELADPETDI
+782 IELADPDTDI

-806 EELREASRERDLR
+806 EELREASRERDLK

-834 YTSTVQAGEQMF
+834 YTATVQAGEQMF

-911 NVRMIYKTDESGK
+911 NVRAIYKTDESGK

-955 QPIKCYVTESDITNT
+955 QPQIVCVVEDINNV

>member
-122 QGLGGLKDFVQE
+122 QGLGGLKDFIQE

-149 ASFFGNFNK
+149 ASFFGKFNK

-170 AERLTG
+170 AEKLTG

-182 GKETI
+182 GKGSVS
-187 NASATSGAGNKV
+187 ASASAGSGNKV

-221 NKYIENQK
+221 NKYIEKQK
-229 EVLTQANARLKNT
+229 AVA
-242 EQSTI
+242 
-247 IVKKQIAE
+247 
-255 YQEAKKVLEDLN
+255 
-267 RVMDAADANSGDP
+267 
-280 FGTGMGASLEELRKA
+280 EELRTQQAGLLKIKKA
-295 AKELGY
+295 YTDWLNVYNQIQTNIKKGVEPY
-301 DYDELFDKS
+301 DYRDLERELE
-310 QKILKSNKLGE
+310 QLSNKLPSGPIQS
-321 AGIRNYEDLKK
+321 ADDALKNVNKDLDGVNQKLK
-332 ALEGLEKQYNE
+332 ETESAINKVEFASTGL
-343 ASKEAENAKKNIDN
+343 
-357 VKESTEQA
+357 
-365 TTATSGLNKAWGAFK
+365 GKAWGTFK

-394 LVSAVYELINWA
+394 LVSAVYKLIDWA

-428 SLSSSKLAAFYELA
+428 SLSSNKLAAFYELA

-456 EFLKTY
+456 EFLKNY
-462 REEIDNTGLAIDNLN
+462 RDEIDKTGLAIDNLN
-477 AADEAF
+477 QADEAF

-589 KLQFKDLWKEN
+589 KLQFEDLWKKE

-702 RKEAISKQYQDQLS
+702 RKEAISKQYQEQLS

-819 AEEIAAQKKQKIWQA
+819 AEEAAAQKKQKIWQA
-834 YTSTVQAGEQMF
+834 YTATVQAGEQMF
-846 AGLADASSAIWG
+846 AGLADASAAVWG

>member
-92 ALNAAMALSGKAGAN
+92 ALSAAMALSGKAGEN

-122 QGLGGLKDFVQE
+122 QGLGGLKDFIQE

-149 ASFFGNFNK
+149 ASFFGKFNK

-170 AERLTG
+170 AEKLTG

-182 GKETI
+182 GKGSVS
-187 NASATSGAGNKV
+187 ASATSGAGNKV

-221 NKYIENQK
+221 NKYIEKQK
-229 EVLTQANARLKNT
+229 AVA
-242 EQSTI
+242 
-247 IVKKQIAE
+247 
-255 YQEAKKVLEDLN
+255 
-267 RVMDAADANSGDP
+267 
-280 FGTGMGASLEELRKA
+280 EELRTQQAGLLKIKKA
-295 AKELGY
+295 YTDWLNVYNQIQTNIKKGVEPY
-301 DYDELFDKS
+301 DYRDLERELE
-310 QKILKSNKLGE
+310 QLSNKLPSGP
-321 AGIRNYEDLKK
+321 IRKAEDSLKEVNK
-332 ALEGLEKQYNE
+332 DLDGVNQRLKETESAINKVEF
-343 ASKEAENAKKNIDN
+343 AS
-357 VKESTEQA
+357 
-365 TTATSGLNKAWGAFK
+365 TSLGKAWGTVK
-380 SVFSTVGWTVLISF
+380 SVLSTVGWTVLISF
-394 LVSAVYELINWA
+394 LVTAVYKLIDWA

-442 EAYKQVGDAAKSKE
+442 EAYKQVGDAAKSKK

-462 REEIDNTGLAIDNLN
+462 REEIDSTGLAINNLN
-477 AADEAF
+477 DADEAF

-529 AGQLNK
+529 AGQLSK
-535 TQLFS
+535 VQLFS

-589 KLQFKDLWKEN
+589 KLQFKDLWKSE

-607 GSKVEVKSETDPLA
+607 GSKVEVKSEVDPLA

-632 ELLDS
+632 SLLDS
-637 LDRQLAELD
+637 LDKQLAELD
-646 DKYRDALSIAS
+646 DKYREALSIAS
-657 ERGDELLTI
+657 GRGDELLTI

-681 YSDKNALDA
+681 YADKNTLDA
-690 QNASKEA
+690 QNATKEA

-702 RKEAISKQYQDQLS
+702 RKEAISKQYQEQLS
-716 SIIELY
+716 LINEIY
-722 DNEAKQIESRS
+722 DQEAKQIENRS

-782 IELADPETDI
+782 LELADPDTDI

-806 EELREASRERDLR
+806 EELREASRERDLK

-834 YTSTVQAGEQMF
+834 YTATVQAGEQMF
-846 AGLADASSAIWG
+846 AGLADASAAIWG
-858 EESKATKGFMAAQ
+858 EESKASKGFMAAQ

>member
-122 QGLGGLKDFVQE
+122 QGLGGLKDFIQE

-149 ASFFGNFNK
+149 ASFFGKFNK

-170 AERLTG
+170 AEKLTG

-182 GKETI
+182 GKESVT
-187 NASATSGAGNKV
+187 ASASAGSGNKV

-221 NKYIENQK
+221 NKYIEKQK
-229 EVLTQANARLKNT
+229 AVA
-242 EQSTI
+242 
-247 IVKKQIAE
+247 
-255 YQEAKKVLEDLN
+255 
-267 RVMDAADANSGDP
+267 
-280 FGTGMGASLEELRKA
+280 EELRTQQAGLLKIKKA
-295 AKELGY
+295 YTDWLDVYNQIQTNIKKGVEPYDYRDLEKEL
-301 DYDELFDKS
+301 EQL
-310 QKILKSNKLGE
+310 SNKLPSGPLKNVDDH
-321 AGIRNYEDLKK
+321 IKDVNKDLDGVNQKLK
-332 ALEGLEKQYNE
+332 ETESAINKVEFASTGL
-343 ASKEAENAKKNIDN
+343 
-357 VKESTEQA
+357 
-365 TTATSGLNKAWGAFK
+365 GKAWGTFK

-394 LVSAVYELINWA
+394 LVSAVYKLIDWA

-428 SLSSSKLAAFYELA
+428 NLSSSKLSAFYELA

-462 REEIDNTGLAIDNLN
+462 REEIDSTGLAIDNLN
-477 AADEAF
+477 QADEAF

-547 QYAKLSEEYKKAN
+547 QYAKLTEEYKKAN

-589 KLQFKDLWKEN
+589 KLQFKDLWKSE

-632 ELLDS
+632 SLLDP

-646 DKYRDALSIAS
+646 DKYREALSIAS

-681 YSDKNALDA
+681 YADKNTLDA
-690 QNASKEA
+690 QNATKEA

-702 RKEAISKQYQDQLS
+702 RKEAISKQYQEQLS
-716 SIIELY
+716 LINEIY
-722 DNEAKQIESRS
+722 DQEAKQIESRS

-782 IELADPETDI
+782 IELADPDTDI

-806 EELREASRERDLR
+806 EELREASRERDLK

-846 AGLADASSAIWG
+846 AGLADASAAIWG

>member
-46 RVQTELADK
+46 RVQTELAEK

-92 ALNAAMALSGKAGAN
+92 ALSAAMALSGKAGEN

-122 QGLGGLKDFVQE
+122 QGLGGLKDFIQE

-149 ASFFGNFNK
+149 ASFFGKFNK

-170 AERLTG
+170 AEKLTG

-182 GKETI
+182 GKESVS
-187 NASATSGAGNKV
+187 ASAASGAGNKV

-212 TIVPLNEQW
+212 TIVPLNDQW
-221 NKYIENQK
+221 NKYIEKQK
-229 EVLTQANARLKNT
+229 AVA
-242 EQSTI
+242 
-247 IVKKQIAE
+247 
-255 YQEAKKVLEDLN
+255 
-267 RVMDAADANSGDP
+267 
-280 FGTGMGASLEELRKA
+280 EELRTQQAGLLKIKKA
-295 AKELGY
+295 YTDWLNVYNQIQTNIKKGVEPY
-301 DYDELFDKS
+301 DYRDLERELER
-310 QKILKSNKLGE
+310 LSNKLPSGPIQSVDD
-321 AGIRNYEDLKK
+321 GLKNVNKDLDGVNQKLK
-332 ALEGLEKQYNE
+332 ETESAINKVEFASTGL
-343 ASKEAENAKKNIDN
+343 
-357 VKESTEQA
+357 
-365 TTATSGLNKAWGAFK
+365 GKAWGTVK
-380 SVFSTVGWTVLISF
+380 SVLSTVGWTVLISF
-394 LVSAVYELINWA
+394 LVSAVYKLIDWA

-419 NKEINKSTA
+419 NREINKSTA
-428 SLSSSKLAAFYELA
+428 SLSSSKLSAFYELA

-462 REEIDNTGLAIDNLN
+462 RDEIDKTGLAIDNLN
-477 AADEAF
+477 QADEAF

-518 LELERQLTSGE
+518 LELERKLNSGE

-560 IQAVKEQ
+560 IQAVKDQ

-589 KLQFKDLWKEN
+589 KLQFKDLWKSE

-637 LDRQLAELD
+637 LDKQLAELD

-681 YSDKNALDA
+681 YADKNALDA

-702 RKEAISKQYQDQLS
+702 RKEAISKQYQEQLS
-716 SIIELY
+716 SIIEIY
-722 DNEAKQIESRS
+722 DNEAKQIESRQA
-733 TNFYHFD
+733 NFYHFD

-777 KNQLN
+777 KKQLN

-792 SRTADILARQLKIE
+792 FRTADILARQLKIE

-834 YTSTVQAGEQMF
+834 YTATVQAGEQMF

-858 EESKATKGFMAAQ
+858 EESKASKGFMAAQ

-886 MASIPYVGPVLGAIA
+886 MASIPFVGPVLGAIA

>member
-92 ALNAAMALSGKAGAN
+92 ALSAAMALSGKAGEN

-122 QGLGGLKDFVQE
+122 QGLGGLKDFIQE

-149 ASFFGNFNK
+149 ASFFGKFDK

-182 GKETI
+182 GKGSVS
-187 NASATSGAGNKV
+187 ASAASGAGNKV

-221 NKYIENQK
+221 NKYIEKQK
-229 EVLTQANARLKNT
+229 AVA
-242 EQSTI
+242 
-247 IVKKQIAE
+247 
-255 YQEAKKVLEDLN
+255 
-267 RVMDAADANSGDP
+267 
-280 FGTGMGASLEELRKA
+280 EELRTQQAGLLKIKKA
-295 AKELGY
+295 YTDWLDVYNQIQTNIKKGVEPY
-301 DYDELFDKS
+301 DYRDLERELEQLSDKLPS
-310 QKILKSNKLGE
+310 GP
-321 AGIRNYEDLKK
+321 LKK
-332 ALEGLEKQYNE
+332 VDDHIKDVNKDLDGVNQRLKETESAINKVEFASTGL
-343 ASKEAENAKKNIDN
+343 
-357 VKESTEQA
+357 
-365 TTATSGLNKAWGAFK
+365 GKAWGTVK
-380 SVFSTVGWTVLISF
+380 SVLSTVGWTVLISY
-394 LVSAVYELINWA
+394 LVTAVYHLIDWA

-419 NKEINKSTA
+419 NREINKSTA
-428 SLSSSKLAAFYELA
+428 SLSSNKLAAFYELA

-462 REEIDNTGLAIDNLN
+462 RDEIDKTGLVIDNLN
-477 AADEAF
+477 QADEAF

-529 AGQLNK
+529 AGKLNK
-535 TQLFS
+535 VQLFS

-560 IQAVKEQ
+560 IDAVKKQ
-567 IESNDKALDDF
+567 IRWNEAALDEF

-589 KLQFKDLWKEN
+589 KLQFEDLWGEN
-600 KKPETGS
+600 KKPEPPG
-607 GSKVEVKSETDPLA
+607 KKEPPKDDLA

-657 ERGDELLTI
+657 GRGDELLTI

-681 YSDKNALDA
+681 YADKNALDA

-702 RKEAISKQYQDQLS
+702 RKEAITKQYQEQLS

-757 ANIQIIDDLYKNA
+757 ANMQIIDDLYKNA

-777 KNQLN
+777 KKQLN

-792 SRTADILARQLKIE
+792 FRTADILARQLKIE
-806 EELREASRERDLR
+806 EELREASRERDLK

-846 AGLADASSAIWG
+846 AGLADASAAVWG

-886 MASIPYVGPVLGAIA
+886 MASIPFVGPVLGAIA

>member
-122 QGLGGLKDFVQE
+122 QGLGGLKDFIQE

-149 ASFFGNFNK
+149 ASFFGKFDK

-170 AERLTG
+170 AEKLTG

-182 GKETI
+182 GKGTI
-187 NASATSGAGNKV
+187 SASASAGSGNKV

-212 TIVPLNEQW
+212 TIVPLNDQW

-267 RVMDAADANSGDP
+267 RVMDAADAKSGDP
-280 FGTGMGASLEELRKA
+280 FGTGMGASLEELREA

-343 ASKEAENAKKNIDN
+343 ANKEAENAKKNIDN

-365 TTATSGLNKAWGAFK
+365 TTATSGWNKAWGAFK
-380 SVFSTVGWTVLISF
+380 SVLSTVGWTVLISF
-394 LVSAVYELINWA
+394 LVSAVYKLIDWA

-428 SLSSSKLAAFYELA
+428 SLSSNKLAAFYELA

-462 REEIDNTGLAIDNLN
+462 RDEIDKTGLAINDLN
-477 AADEAF
+477 DADEAF

-535 TQLFS
+535 VQLFS

-560 IQAVKEQ
+560 IQAVKDQ
-567 IESNDKALDDF
+567 IESNDKALDQF

-589 KLQFKDLWKEN
+589 KLQFGDLWKEN
-600 KKPETGS
+600 KQPTGS

-637 LDRQLAELD
+637 LDKQLAELD
-646 DKYRDALSIAS
+646 DKYIDALSIAS

-673 KSDILNKY
+673 KSDIWNKY
-681 YSDKNALDA
+681 YADKNALDA

-702 RKEAISKQYQDQLS
+702 RKEAITKQYQEQLS

-722 DNEAKQIESRS
+722 DNEAKQIEERS

-747 KRSDVEAEFN
+747 KRSDVEAEFD
-757 ANIQIIDDLYKNA
+757 ANIQIIDDLYNNA

-777 KNQLN
+777 NNQLN
-782 IELADPETDI
+782 IELADPDTDI

-834 YTSTVQAGEQMF
+834 YTATVQAGEQMF

-946 GDKEKEMIN
+946 GNKEKEMIN
-955 QPIKCYVTESDITNT
+955 QPQIVCVVEDINNV

>member
-122 QGLGGLKDFVQE
+122 QGLGGLKDFIQE

-149 ASFFGNFNK
+149 ASFFGKFDK

-170 AERLTG
+170 AEKLTG

-182 GKETI
+182 GKGSVT
-187 NASATSGAGNKV
+187 ASASAGSGNKV

-221 NKYIENQK
+221 NKYIEKQK
-229 EVLTQANARLKNT
+229 VVA
-242 EQSTI
+242 
-247 IVKKQIAE
+247 
-255 YQEAKKVLEDLN
+255 
-267 RVMDAADANSGDP
+267 
-280 FGTGMGASLEELRKA
+280 EELRTQQTGLLKIKKA
-295 AKELGY
+295 YTDWLNVYNQIITNIKKGVDPY
-301 DYDELFDKS
+301 DYRDLERELE
-310 QKILKSNKLGE
+310 QLSNKLPSGPMQKV
-321 AGIRNYEDLKK
+321 EDSLKDVNK
-332 ALEGLEKQYNE
+332 DLDGVNQRLKETESAINKVEFASTGL
-343 ASKEAENAKKNIDN
+343 
-357 VKESTEQA
+357 
-365 TTATSGLNKAWGAFK
+365 GKAWGTFK

-394 LVSAVYELINWA
+394 LVSAVYKLIDWA

-428 SLSSSKLAAFYELA
+428 SLSSNKLAAFYELA
-442 EAYKQVGDAAKSKE
+442 EAYKQIGDAAKSKE

-462 REEIDNTGLAIDNLN
+462 RDEIDKTGLAINDLN
-477 AADEAF
+477 DADEAF

-535 TQLFS
+535 VQLFS

-560 IQAVKEQ
+560 IQAVKDQ
-567 IESNDKALDDF
+567 IESNDKALDQF

-589 KLQFKDLWKEN
+589 KLQFEDLWKEN

-657 ERGDELLTI
+657 GRGDELLTI

-681 YSDKNALDA
+681 YADKNTLDA

-702 RKEAISKQYQDQLS
+702 RKEAISKQYQEQLS

-747 KRSDVEAEFN
+747 KRSDVEAEFD

-782 IELADPETDI
+782 IELADPDTDI

-806 EELREASRERDLR
+806 EELREASRERDLK

-834 YTSTVQAGEQMF
+834 YTATVQAGEQMF

-955 QPIKCYVTESDITNT
+955 QPIKCYVTESDITDT

>member
-122 QGLGGLKDFVQE
+122 QGLGGLKDFIQE

-149 ASFFGNFNK
+149 ASFFGKFDK

-170 AERLTG
+170 AEKLTG

-182 GKETI
+182 GKGSVT
-187 NASATSGAGNKV
+187 ASATSGAGNKV

-212 TIVPLNEQW
+212 TIVPLNDQW
-221 NKYIENQK
+221 NKYIEKQK
-229 EVLTQANARLKNT
+229 AVA
-242 EQSTI
+242 
-247 IVKKQIAE
+247 
-255 YQEAKKVLEDLN
+255 
-267 RVMDAADANSGDP
+267 
-280 FGTGMGASLEELRKA
+280 EELRTQQTGLLKIKKA
-295 AKELGY
+295 YTDWLNVYNQIQTKIKKGVDPY
-301 DYDELFDKS
+301 DYRDLERELE
-310 QKILKSNKLGE
+310 QLSNKLPSGPMQK
-321 AGIRNYEDLKK
+321 AEDSLKNVNK
-332 ALEGLEKQYNE
+332 DLDGVNQRLKETESAINKVEFASTGL
-343 ASKEAENAKKNIDN
+343 
-357 VKESTEQA
+357 
-365 TTATSGLNKAWGAFK
+365 GKAWGAFK
-380 SVFSTVGWTVLISF
+380 SVLSTVGWTVLISF
-394 LVSAVYELINWA
+394 LVSAVYQLINWA

-428 SLSSSKLAAFYELA
+428 SLSSNKLAAFYELA

-462 REEIDNTGLAIDNLN
+462 RDEIDNTGLAINNLN
-477 AADEAF
+477 DADEAF

-535 TQLFS
+535 VQLFS

-560 IQAVKEQ
+560 IQAVKDQ
-567 IESNDKALDDF
+567 IESNDKALDQF

-589 KLQFKDLWKEN
+589 KLQFEDLWKEN

-646 DKYRDALSIAS
+646 DKYIDALSIAS

-666 EQAYLKE
+666 EEAYLKE

-681 YSDKNALDA
+681 YTDKNTLDA

-702 RKEAISKQYQDQLS
+702 RKEAISKQYQEQLS

-722 DNEAKQIESRS
+722 DNEAKQIEERS
-733 TNFYHFD
+733 TNFYHLD

-747 KRSDVEAEFN
+747 KRSDVEAEFE
-757 ANIQIIDDLYKNA
+757 ANIQIIDDLYNNA

-782 IELADPETDI
+782 IELADPDTDI

-806 EELREASRERDLR
+806 EELREASRERDLK

-834 YTSTVQAGEQMF
+834 YTATVQAGEQMF

-911 NVRMIYKTDESGK
+911 NVRAIYKTDESGK

-955 QPIKCYVTESDITNT
+955 QPQIVCVVEDINNV

>member
-122 QGLGGLKDFVQE
+122 QGLGGLKDFIQE

-149 ASFFGNFNK
+149 ASFFGKFNK

-170 AERLTG
+170 AEKLTG

-182 GKETI
+182 GKGSVT
-187 NASATSGAGNKV
+187 ASATSGAGNKV

-221 NKYIENQK
+221 NKYIEKQK
-229 EVLTQANARLKNT
+229 AVA
-242 EQSTI
+242 
-247 IVKKQIAE
+247 
-255 YQEAKKVLEDLN
+255 
-267 RVMDAADANSGDP
+267 
-280 FGTGMGASLEELRKA
+280 EELRTQQTGLLKIKKA
-295 AKELGY
+295 YTDWLNVYNQIQTKIKKGVDPY
-301 DYDELFDKS
+301 DYRDLERELE
-310 QKILKSNKLGE
+310 QLSNKLPSGPMQK
-321 AGIRNYEDLKK
+321 AEDSLKNVNK
-332 ALEGLEKQYNE
+332 DLDGVNQRLKETESAINKVEFASTGL
-343 ASKEAENAKKNIDN
+343 
-357 VKESTEQA
+357 
-365 TTATSGLNKAWGAFK
+365 GKAWGTFK

-394 LVSAVYELINWA
+394 LVSAVYKLIDWA

-428 SLSSSKLAAFYELA
+428 SLSSNKLAAFYELA

-462 REEIDNTGLAIDNLN
+462 RDEIDKTGLSINNLN
-477 AADEAF
+477 DADEAF

-535 TQLFS
+535 VQLFS

-560 IQAVKEQ
+560 IQAVKDQ
-567 IESNDKALDDF
+567 IESNDKALDQF

-589 KLQFKDLWKEN
+589 KLQFKDLWKSE

-666 EQAYLKE
+666 ENAYLKE

-681 YSDKNALDA
+681 YSDKNTLDA

-702 RKEAISKQYQDQLS
+702 RKEAITKQYQEQLS

-722 DNEAKQIESRS
+722 DNEAKQIEERS

-747 KRSDVEAEFN
+747 KRSDVEAEFD

-777 KNQLN
+777 NNQLN
-782 IELADPETDI
+782 IELADPDTDI
-792 SRTADILARQLKIE
+792 QRTADILARQLKIE

-834 YTSTVQAGEQMF
+834 YTATVQAGEQMF

-955 QPIKCYVTESDITNT
+955 QPIKCYVTESDITDT

>member
-122 QGLGGLKDFVQE
+122 QGLGGLKDFIQE

-149 ASFFGNFNK
+149 ASFFGKFDK

-170 AERLTG
+170 AEKLTG

-182 GKETI
+182 GKGSVT
-187 NASATSGAGNKV
+187 ASASAGSGNKV

-221 NKYIENQK
+221 NKYIEKQK
-229 EVLTQANARLKNT
+229 VVA
-242 EQSTI
+242 
-247 IVKKQIAE
+247 
-255 YQEAKKVLEDLN
+255 
-267 RVMDAADANSGDP
+267 
-280 FGTGMGASLEELRKA
+280 EELRTQQTGLLKIKKA
-295 AKELGY
+295 YTDWLNVYNQIQTNIKKGVDPY
-301 DYDELFDKS
+301 DYRDLERELE
-310 QKILKSNKLGE
+310 QLSNKLPSGPMQKV
-321 AGIRNYEDLKK
+321 EDSLKDVNK
-332 ALEGLEKQYNE
+332 DLDGVNQRLKETESAINKVEFASTGL
-343 ASKEAENAKKNIDN
+343 
-357 VKESTEQA
+357 
-365 TTATSGLNKAWGAFK
+365 GKAWGTFK

-394 LVSAVYELINWA
+394 LVSAVYKLIDWA

-428 SLSSSKLAAFYELA
+428 SLSSNKLAAFYELA
-442 EAYKQVGDAAKSKE
+442 EAYKQIGDAAKSKE

-462 REEIDNTGLAIDNLN
+462 RDEIDKTGLAINDLN
-477 AADEAF
+477 DADEAF

-535 TQLFS
+535 VQLFS

-560 IQAVKEQ
+560 IQAVKDQ

-589 KLQFKDLWKEN
+589 KLQFEDLWKEN

-657 ERGDELLTI
+657 GRGDELLTI

-681 YSDKNALDA
+681 YADKNTLDA

-747 KRSDVEAEFN
+747 KRSDVEAEFD

-782 IELADPETDI
+782 IELADPDTDI

-806 EELREASRERDLR
+806 EELREASRERDLK

-834 YTSTVQAGEQMF
+834 YTATVQAGEQMF

-955 QPIKCYVTESDITNT
+955 QPIKCYVTESDITDT

>member
-92 ALNAAMALSGKAGAN
+92 ALSAAMALSGKAGAN

-122 QGLGGLKDFVQE
+122 QGLGGLKDFIEE

-149 ASFFGNFNK
+149 ASFFGKFNK

-170 AERLTG
+170 AEKLTG

-182 GKETI
+182 GKGSIT
-187 NASATSGAGNKV
+187 ASASAGSGNKV

-221 NKYIENQK
+221 NKYIEKQK
-229 EVLTQANARLKNT
+229 AVA
-242 EQSTI
+242 
-247 IVKKQIAE
+247 
-255 YQEAKKVLEDLN
+255 
-267 RVMDAADANSGDP
+267 
-280 FGTGMGASLEELRKA
+280 EELRTQQAGLLKIKKA
-295 AKELGY
+295 YTDWLNVYNQIQTNIKKGVEPY
-301 DYDELFDKS
+301 DYRDLERELE
-310 QKILKSNKLGE
+310 QLSNKLPSGP
-321 AGIRNYEDLKK
+321 IKKVDDHLKDVNKDLDGVNQRLKETESAINK
-332 ALEGLEKQYNE
+332 VEFASTGL
-343 ASKEAENAKKNIDN
+343 
-357 VKESTEQA
+357 
-365 TTATSGLNKAWGAFK
+365 GKAWGAFK

-394 LVSAVYELINWA
+394 LVSAVYELIDWA

-419 NKEINKSTA
+419 NREINKSTA
-428 SLSSSKLAAFYELA
+428 SLSSNKLSAFYELA
-442 EAYKQVGDAAKSKE
+442 EAYKQVGDAAKSKK

-462 REEIDNTGLAIDNLN
+462 RDEIDKTGLVINNLN
-477 AADEAF
+477 DADEAF

-535 TQLFS
+535 VQLFS

-560 IQAVKEQ
+560 IQAVKDQ
-567 IESNDKALDDF
+567 IESNDKALDQF

-589 KLQFKDLWKEN
+589 KLQFGDLWKEN
-600 KKPETGS
+600 KKPETGA
-607 GSKVEVKSETDPLA
+607 GSKVKVKSETDPLA

-681 YSDKNALDA
+681 YADKNTLDA

-702 RKEAISKQYQDQLS
+702 RKEAISKQYQEQLS
-716 SIIELY
+716 SIIDLY

-747 KRSDVEAEFN
+747 KRSDVEAEFE

-782 IELADPETDI
+782 IELADPDTDI

-806 EELREASRERDLR
+806 EELREASRERDLK

-834 YTSTVQAGEQMF
+834 YTATVQAGEQMF
-846 AGLADASSAIWG
+846 AGLADASAAIWG

-955 QPIKCYVTESDITNT
+955 QPQIVCVVEDINNV

>member
-46 RVQTELADK
+46 KVQTELADK

-92 ALNAAMALSGKAGAN
+92 ALSAAMALSGKAGEN

-122 QGLGGLKDFVQE
+122 QGLGGLKDFIQE

-149 ASFFGNFNK
+149 ASFFGKFNK

-170 AERLTG
+170 AEKLTG

-182 GKETI
+182 GKESVT
-187 NASATSGAGNKV
+187 ASASAGSGNKV

-221 NKYIENQK
+221 NKYNEQLKTAISYASDWTDDFKKLKDIFTEYNKTAVPEARVNIEK
-229 EVLTQANARLKNT
+229 
-242 EQSTI
+242 
-247 IVKKQIAE
+247 
-255 YQEAKKVLEDLN
+255 
-267 RVMDAADANSGDP
+267 
-280 FGTGMGASLEELRKA
+280 
-295 AKELGY
+295 
-301 DYDELFDKS
+301 
-310 QKILKSNKLGE
+310 
-321 AGIRNYEDLKK
+321 
-332 ALEGLEKQYNE
+332 
-343 ASKEAENAKKNIDN
+343 
-357 VKESTEQA
+357 
-365 TTATSGLNKAWGAFK
+365 LNKAGKDLVRGNIKPMRDLFNELNLDSDALAAVARKMGVSFDNLSGSLSVFEDNLKEDSDYLDKLKNKLNEVESAGGKASTGLSKVGGIIK

-394 LVSAVYELINWA
+394 LVSAVYKLIDWA

-428 SLSSSKLAAFYELA
+428 SLSSNKLSAFYELA

-462 REEIDNTGLAIDNLN
+462 REEIDSTGLAIDNLN
-477 AADEAF
+477 QADEAF

-589 KLQFKDLWKEN
+589 KLQFEDLWKKE
-600 KKPETGS
+600 KKQPTGS

-632 ELLDS
+632 SLLDS

-646 DKYRDALSIAS
+646 DKYREALSIAS
-657 ERGDELLTI
+657 GRGDELLTI

-681 YSDKNALDA
+681 YADKNTLDA
-690 QNASKEA
+690 QNATKEA

-702 RKEAISKQYQDQLS
+702 RKEAISKQYQEQISL
-716 SIIELY
+716 INEIY
-722 DNEAKQIESRS
+722 DSEAKQIESRS

-757 ANIQIIDDLYKNA
+757 ANIQIIDDLYKNT

-782 IELADPETDI
+782 IELADPDTDI

-806 EELREASRERDLR
+806 EELREASRERDLK

-834 YTSTVQAGEQMF
+834 YTATVQAGEQMF
-846 AGLADASSAIWG
+846 AGLADASAAIWG
-858 EESKATKGFMAAQ
+858 EESKASKGFMAAQ

-955 QPIKCYVTESDITNT
+955 QPQIVCVVEDINNV

>member
-122 QGLGGLKDFVQE
+122 QGLGGLKDFIEE

-149 ASFFGNFNK
+149 ASFFGKFNK

-170 AERLTG
+170 AEKLTG

-182 GKETI
+182 GKGSVT
-187 NASATSGAGNKV
+187 ASASAGSGNKV

-221 NKYIENQK
+221 NKYIEKQK
-229 EVLTQANARLKNT
+229 AVA
-242 EQSTI
+242 
-247 IVKKQIAE
+247 
-255 YQEAKKVLEDLN
+255 
-267 RVMDAADANSGDP
+267 
-280 FGTGMGASLEELRKA
+280 EELRTQQTGLLKIKKA
-295 AKELGY
+295 YTDWLNVYNQIQTNIKKGVDPY
-301 DYDELFDKS
+301 DYRDLERELE
-310 QKILKSNKLGE
+310 QLSNKLPSGPIQK
-321 AGIRNYEDLKK
+321 AEDSLKNVNK
-332 ALEGLEKQYNE
+332 DLDGVNQRLKETESAINKVEFASTGL
-343 ASKEAENAKKNIDN
+343 
-357 VKESTEQA
+357 
-365 TTATSGLNKAWGAFK
+365 GKAWGAVK
-380 SVFSTVGWTVLISF
+380 SVLSTVGWTVLISF
-394 LVSAVYELINWA
+394 LVSAVYQLINWA

-428 SLSSSKLAAFYELA
+428 SLSSNKLAAFYELA

-462 REEIDNTGLAIDNLN
+462 RDEIDKTGLAINDLN
-477 AADEAF
+477 DADEAF

-535 TQLFS
+535 VQLFS

-560 IQAVKEQ
+560 IQAVKDQ

-589 KLQFKDLWKEN
+589 KLQFEDLWKEN

-657 ERGDELLTI
+657 GRGDELLTI
-666 EQAYLKE
+666 EKAYLKE

-681 YSDKNALDA
+681 YADKNSLDA
-690 QNASKEA
+690 QNATKEA

-702 RKEAISKQYQDQLS
+702 RKEAISKQYQEQLS

-722 DNEAKQIESRS
+722 DQEAKQIEERS

-747 KRSDVEAEFN
+747 KRSDVEAEFD

-782 IELADPETDI
+782 IELADPNTDI

-834 YTSTVQAGEQMF
+834 YTATVQAGEQMF

-955 QPIKCYVTESDITNT
+955 QPQIVCVVEDINNV

>member
-122 QGLGGLKDFVQE
+122 QGLGGLKDFIQE

-149 ASFFGNFNK
+149 ASFFGKFDK

-170 AERLTG
+170 AEKLTG

-182 GKETI
+182 GKGSVT
-187 NASATSGAGNKV
+187 ASASAGSGNKV

-221 NKYIENQK
+221 NKYIEKQK
-229 EVLTQANARLKNT
+229 VVA
-242 EQSTI
+242 
-247 IVKKQIAE
+247 
-255 YQEAKKVLEDLN
+255 
-267 RVMDAADANSGDP
+267 
-280 FGTGMGASLEELRKA
+280 EELRTQQTGLLKIKKA
-295 AKELGY
+295 YTDWLNVYNQIITNIKKGVDPY
-301 DYDELFDKS
+301 DYRDLERELE
-310 QKILKSNKLGE
+310 QLSNKLPSGPMQKV
-321 AGIRNYEDLKK
+321 EDSLKDVNK
-332 ALEGLEKQYNE
+332 DLDGVNQRLKETESAINKVEFASTGL
-343 ASKEAENAKKNIDN
+343 
-357 VKESTEQA
+357 
-365 TTATSGLNKAWGAFK
+365 GKAWGTFK

-394 LVSAVYELINWA
+394 LVSAVYKLIDWA

-428 SLSSSKLAAFYELA
+428 SLSSNKLAAFYELA
-442 EAYKQVGDAAKSKE
+442 EAYKQIGDAAKSKE

-462 REEIDNTGLAIDNLN
+462 RDEIDKTGLAINDLN
-477 AADEAF
+477 DADEAF

-535 TQLFS
+535 VQLFS

-560 IQAVKEQ
+560 IQAVKDQ

-589 KLQFKDLWKEN
+589 KLQFEDLWKEN

-657 ERGDELLTI
+657 GRGDELLTI

-681 YSDKNALDA
+681 YADKNTLDA

-702 RKEAISKQYQDQLS
+702 RKEAISKQYQEQLS

-747 KRSDVEAEFN
+747 KRSDVEAEFD

-782 IELADPETDI
+782 IELADPDTDI

-806 EELREASRERDLR
+806 EELREASRERDLK

-834 YTSTVQAGEQMF
+834 YTATVQAGEQMF

-955 QPIKCYVTESDITNT
+955 QPIKCYVTESDITDT

>member
-122 QGLGGLKDFVQE
+122 QGLGGLKDFIEE

-149 ASFFGNFNK
+149 ASFFGKFNK

-187 NASATSGAGNKV
+187 SASAASGAGNKV

-212 TIVPLNEQW
+212 TIVPLNDQW

-267 RVMDAADANSGDP
+267 RVMDAADAKSGDP
-280 FGTGMGASLEELRKA
+280 FGTRMGASLEDLREA

-301 DYDELFDKS
+301 NYDELFDKS

-343 ASKEAENAKKNIDN
+343 TSKEAENAKNNIDK

-380 SVFSTVGWTVLISF
+380 SVLSTVGWTVLISF
-394 LVSAVYELINWA
+394 LVSAVYKLIDWA

-428 SLSSSKLAAFYELA
+428 SLSSSKLSAFYELA
-442 EAYKQVGDAAKSKE
+442 EAYKQVGDAAKNKE

-462 REEIDNTGLAIDNLN
+462 RDEIDKTGLAIDNLN
-477 AADEAF
+477 DADEAF

-535 TQLFS
+535 VQLFS

-560 IQAVKEQ
+560 IQAVKDQ
-567 IESNDKALDDF
+567 IESNDKALDNF

-589 KLQFKDLWKEN
+589 KLQFKDLWKSE

-681 YSDKNALDA
+681 YADKNALDA

-702 RKEAISKQYQDQLS
+702 RKEAISKQYQEQLS

-834 YTSTVQAGEQMF
+834 YTATVQAGEQMF
-846 AGLADASSAIWG
+846 AGLADASAAIWG
-858 EESKATKGFMAAQ
+858 EESKASKGFMAAQ

-955 QPIKCYVTESDITNT
+955 QPQIVCVVEDINNV

>member
-41 TEEYI
+41 TEEYT
-46 RVQTELADK
+46 RVQTELAEK

-74 RRLETMQRSASG
+74 GRLKTMQRSASG

-122 QGLGGLKDFVQE
+122 QGLGGLKDFIQE

-149 ASFFGNFNK
+149 ASFFGKFNK

-170 AERLTG
+170 AEKLTG

-182 GKETI
+182 GKGSVS
-187 NASATSGAGNKV
+187 ASATSGAGSKV

-212 TIVPLNEQW
+212 TIVPLNDQW
-221 NKYIENQK
+221 NKYIEKQ
-229 EVLTQANARLKNT
+229 QAVA
-242 EQSTI
+242 
-247 IVKKQIAE
+247 
-255 YQEAKKVLEDLN
+255 
-267 RVMDAADANSGDP
+267 
-280 FGTGMGASLEELRKA
+280 EELRTQQTGLLKIKKA
-295 AKELGY
+295 YTDWLDVYNQIQTNIKKGVEPY
-301 DYDELFDKS
+301 DYRDLERELE
-310 QKILKSNKLGE
+310 QLSNKLPSGPLKS
-321 AGIRNYEDLKK
+321 AEDSLKDVNK
-332 ALEGLEKQYNE
+332 DLDGVNQKLKETESAINKVEFASTGL
-343 ASKEAENAKKNIDN
+343 
-357 VKESTEQA
+357 
-365 TTATSGLNKAWGAFK
+365 GKAWGTVK
-380 SVFSTVGWTVLISF
+380 SIFSTVSWTVLISF
-394 LVSAVYELINWA
+394 LVSAVYKLIDWA

-428 SLSSSKLAAFYELA
+428 SLSSNKLAAFYELA

-477 AADEAF
+477 QADEAF

-535 TQLFS
+535 VQLFS

-567 IESNDKALDDF
+567 IESNDKALDEF

-589 KLQFKDLWKEN
+589 KLQFEDLWKKN

-632 ELLDS
+632 ELLNS

-681 YSDKNALDA
+681 YADKNALDA

-716 SIIELY
+716 LIIDLY
-722 DNEAKQIESRS
+722 DQTAKQIEERQ

-757 ANIQIIDDLYKNA
+757 ANIQIIEDLYKNA

-777 KNQLN
+777 NNQLN
-782 IELADPETDI
+782 IELADPDTDI
-792 SRTADILARQLKIE
+792 QRTADILARQLKIE

-846 AGLADASSAIWG
+846 AGLADASAAIWG

>member
-122 QGLGGLKDFVQE
+122 QGLGGLKDFIQE

-149 ASFFGNFNK
+149 ASFFGKFDK

-170 AERLTG
+170 AEKLTG

-182 GKETI
+182 GKGSVT
-187 NASATSGAGNKV
+187 ASASAGSGNKV

-221 NKYIENQK
+221 NKYIEKQK
-229 EVLTQANARLKNT
+229 VVA
-242 EQSTI
+242 
-247 IVKKQIAE
+247 
-255 YQEAKKVLEDLN
+255 
-267 RVMDAADANSGDP
+267 
-280 FGTGMGASLEELRKA
+280 EELRTQQTGLLKIKKA
-295 AKELGY
+295 YTDWLNVYNQIITNIKKGVDPY
-301 DYDELFDKS
+301 DYRDLERELE
-310 QKILKSNKLGE
+310 QLSNKLPSGPMQKV
-321 AGIRNYEDLKK
+321 EDSLKDVNK
-332 ALEGLEKQYNE
+332 DLDGVNQRLKETESAINKVEFASTGL
-343 ASKEAENAKKNIDN
+343 
-357 VKESTEQA
+357 
-365 TTATSGLNKAWGAFK
+365 GKAWGTFK
-380 SVFSTVGWTVLISF
+380 SVLSTVGWTVLISF
-394 LVSAVYELINWA
+394 LVSAVYKLIDWA

-428 SLSSSKLAAFYELA
+428 SLSSNKLAAFYELA
-442 EAYKQVGDAAKSKE
+442 EAYKQIGDAAKSKE

-462 REEIDNTGLAIDNLN
+462 RDEIDKTGLAINDLN
-477 AADEAF
+477 DADEAF

-535 TQLFS
+535 VQLFS

-560 IQAVKEQ
+560 IQAVKDQ

-589 KLQFKDLWKEN
+589 KLQFEDLWKEN

-657 ERGDELLTI
+657 GRGDELLTI

-681 YSDKNALDA
+681 YADKNTLDA

-702 RKEAISKQYQDQLS
+702 RKEAISKQYQEQLS

-747 KRSDVEAEFN
+747 KRSDVEAEFD

-782 IELADPETDI
+782 IELADPDTDI

-806 EELREASRERDLR
+806 EELREASRERDLK

-834 YTSTVQAGEQMF
+834 YTATVQAGEQMF

-955 QPIKCYVTESDITNT
+955 QPIKCYVTESDITDT

>member
-46 RVQTELADK
+46 RVQTELAEK

-122 QGLGGLKDFVQE
+122 QGLGGLKDFIQE
-134 IPNLIDDFKNLGNVV
+134 IPNLIDDFKSLGNVV
-149 ASFFGNFNK
+149 ASFFGKFNK

-170 AERLTG
+170 AEKLTG

-182 GKETI
+182 GKGSVS
-187 NASATSGAGNKV
+187 ASATSGAGSKV

-212 TIVPLNEQW
+212 TIVPLNDQW
-221 NKYIENQK
+221 NKYIEKQ
-229 EVLTQANARLKNT
+229 QAVA
-242 EQSTI
+242 
-247 IVKKQIAE
+247 
-255 YQEAKKVLEDLN
+255 
-267 RVMDAADANSGDP
+267 
-280 FGTGMGASLEELRKA
+280 EELRTQQTGLLKIKKA
-295 AKELGY
+295 YTDWLDVYNQIQTNVKKGVEPY
-301 DYDELFDKS
+301 DYRDLERELE
-310 QKILKSNKLGE
+310 QLSNKLPSGPLKSV
-321 AGIRNYEDLKK
+321 EDSLKDVNK
-332 ALEGLEKQYNE
+332 DLDGVNQKLKETESAINKVEFASTGL
-343 ASKEAENAKKNIDN
+343 
-357 VKESTEQA
+357 
-365 TTATSGLNKAWGAFK
+365 GKAWGTVK
-380 SVFSTVGWTVLISF
+380 SIFSTVSWTVLISF
-394 LVSAVYELINWA
+394 LVSAVYKLIDWA

-428 SLSSSKLAAFYELA
+428 SLSSNKLAAFYELA

-477 AADEAF
+477 QADEAF

-535 TQLFS
+535 VQLFS

-567 IESNDKALDDF
+567 IESNDKALDEF

-589 KLQFKDLWKEN
+589 KLQFEDLWKKN

-632 ELLDS
+632 ELLNS

-666 EQAYLKE
+666 ENAYLKE

-681 YSDKNALDA
+681 YADKNALDA

-716 SIIELY
+716 LIIDFY
-722 DNEAKQIESRS
+722 DQTAKQIEERQA
-733 TNFYHFD
+733 NFYHFD

-757 ANIQIIDDLYKNA
+757 ANIQIIEDLYKNA

-777 KNQLN
+777 NNQLN
-782 IELADPETDI
+782 IELADPDTDI
-792 SRTADILARQLKIE
+792 QRTADILARQLKIE

-846 AGLADASSAIWG
+846 AGLADASAAIWG

>member
-46 RVQTELADK
+46 RVQTELAEK

-122 QGLGGLKDFVQE
+122 QGLGGLKDFIQE
-134 IPNLIDDFKNLGNVV
+134 IPNLIDDFKSLGNVV
-149 ASFFGNFNK
+149 ASFFGKFNK

-170 AERLTG
+170 AEKLTG

-182 GKETI
+182 GKKSVS
-187 NASATSGAGNKV
+187 ASATSGAGSKV

-212 TIVPLNEQW
+212 TIVPLNDQW
-221 NKYIENQK
+221 NKYIEKQ
-229 EVLTQANARLKNT
+229 QAVA
-242 EQSTI
+242 
-247 IVKKQIAE
+247 
-255 YQEAKKVLEDLN
+255 
-267 RVMDAADANSGDP
+267 
-280 FGTGMGASLEELRKA
+280 EELRTQQTGLLKIKKA
-295 AKELGY
+295 YTDWLDVYNQIQTNIKKGVEPY
-301 DYDELFDKS
+301 DYRDLERELE
-310 QKILKSNKLGE
+310 QLSNKLPSGPLKSV
-321 AGIRNYEDLKK
+321 EDSLKDVNK
-332 ALEGLEKQYNE
+332 DLDGVNQKLKETESAINKVEFASTGL
-343 ASKEAENAKKNIDN
+343 
-357 VKESTEQA
+357 
-365 TTATSGLNKAWGAFK
+365 GKAWGTVK
-380 SVFSTVGWTVLISF
+380 SIFSTVSWTVLISF
-394 LVSAVYELINWA
+394 LVSAVYKLIDWA

-428 SLSSSKLAAFYELA
+428 SLSSNKLAAFYELA

-477 AADEAF
+477 QADEAF

-535 TQLFS
+535 VQLFS

-567 IESNDKALDDF
+567 IESNDKALDEF

-589 KLQFKDLWKEN
+589 KLQFEDLWKKN

-632 ELLDS
+632 ELLNS

-666 EQAYLKE
+666 ENAYLKE

-681 YSDKNALDA
+681 YADKNALDA

-716 SIIELY
+716 LIIDFY
-722 DNEAKQIESRS
+722 DQTAKQIEERQ

-757 ANIQIIDDLYKNA
+757 ANIQIIEDLYKNA

-777 KNQLN
+777 NNQLN
-782 IELADPETDI
+782 IELADPDTDI
-792 SRTADILARQLKIE
+792 QRTADILARQLKIE

-846 AGLADASSAIWG
+846 AGLADASAAIWG

-955 QPIKCYVTESDITNT
+955 QPIKCDVTDSDITNT
-970 QNRVKVK
+970 QNRVNVK
-977 EANSSF
+977 AANRSF